1 MNLSLYLTLKQ
12 FKSGNQSGFFKTA
25 SILSI
30 AGLSIGIS
38 ALLITLFI
46 LNGFERVIS
55 EKITLLDGHIRIK
68 HFLNEPYDPREYE
81 LENALAKESDL
92 FSYYAYIQ
100 KPALLRKGQIA
111 KGVIVEGISDTS
123 YSFLSQLIIS
133 GSKNISRNGVII
145 GDRMSKEN
153 NLKISDNITIFDLS
167 TFYRQEKKFKQ
178 LKVEGI
184 FHSGIV
190 EYDNNSI
197 FLNLKTSQEL
207 FSMKDKISGYV
218 FRLNSQNDM
227 PKVRQQLEE
236 NISYPLMMMDW
247 KEKNR
252 ALYKWLNVQRWP
264 IVFIFGLISIVAIV
278 NIISAISMI
287 VVDKTR
293 QIGLMSALGMPIK
306 KIRQMFLIKGLVI
319 GFFGALFGI
328 FFALFLALLQ
338 NRFKI
343 IKVPEDVYFMN
354 SVPVDVSMVQIII
367 IFFIVI
373 FVTATVSLW
382 PSNRST
388 KISPSN
394 ALKYE

>member
-12 FKSGNQSGFFKTA
+12 FKSGNQTGFFKTA

-55 EKITLLDGHIRIK
+55 EKITQLDGHIRIK
-68 HFLNEPYDPREYE
+68 HFLNEPFNPNEYE
-81 LENALAKESDL
+81 IENILSKKMEL
-92 FSYYAYIQ
+92 FSYKAFIQ

-111 KGVIVEGISDTS
+111 KGVIVEGISDTNH
-123 YSFLSQLIIS
+123 SFLSQMIIK
-133 GSKNISRNGVII
+133 GSKNISRDGVII
-145 GDRMSKEN
+145 GDRISKEN
-153 NLKISDNITIFDLS
+153 NLNISDNITIFDLS
-167 TFYRQEKKFKQ
+167 TFYKKEKKFKQ
-178 LKVEGI
+178 LKIEGI
-184 FHSGIV
+184 FHSGMV

-197 FLNLKTSQEL
+197 FLNLKTSQKL
-207 FSMKDKISGYV
+207 FSMNDKISGYSL
-218 FRLNSQNDM
+218 RLNNQNDLS
-227 PKVRQQLEE
+227 KSRLLLEE
-236 NISYPLMMMDW
+236 KISYPLTMIDW

-264 IVFIFGLISIVAIV
+264 IIFIFGLISIVAVV

-287 VVDKTR
+287 VIDKTI
-293 QIGLMSALGMPIK
+293 QIGLMSALGMPVK
-306 KIRQMFLIKGLVI
+306 KIRQIFLIQGFVI
-319 GFFGALFGI
+319 GFSGAIVGI
-328 FFALFLALLQ
+328 INALFLSLLQ
-338 NRFKI
+338 NRYNI

-354 SVPVDVSMVQIII
+354 TVPVDVSIIQIIV

-373 FVTATVSLW
+373 FITTAVSLW
-382 PSNRST
+382 PSSRST
-388 KISPSN
+388 RIPPSN